1 MKIANIHLILGFALV
16 VACNEPESP
25 STPEAIDPT
34 KASLQ
39 TAIKGSHYTPEG
51 EIKSK
56 SFFYGPETFQH
67 RTDYYYDAEGKILV
81 KVQIGHENDTTGIFL
96 NEYLENGDLGHTA
109 VYSRDSSGFQL
120 AHLLKRTYED
130 QGKTVEVL
138 LEKNGV
144 STQYERFGFDASAR
158 ATYYRRGTD
167 SAYSMHEYVY
177 ANDSSYQISE
187 ELYLE
192 RGMTEPFYRYRYDYD
207 SSGLLTAK
215 SLEVVSPGFRPAVE
229 YRYDQEGRLIEEI
242 ENDLYF
248 GTTRISRSTYE
259 YY

>member
-1 MKIANIHLILGFALV
+1 MKIANTHLILGFALV

-39 TAIKGSHYTPEG
+39 TALNGPHYTPEG

-67 RTDYYYDAEGKILV
+67 RTDFYYDAQGKILL
-81 KVQIGHENDTTGIFL
+81 KVQIGQEDDTTGVFL
-96 NEYLENGDLGHTA
+96 NEYLENGDLSRTA
-109 VYSRDSSGFQL
+109 VYFPDSTGFQL
-120 AHLLKRTYED
+120 DHFLQRTYDD
-130 QGKTVEVL
+130 QRKTVEVL

-144 STQYERFGFDASAR
+144 STQYERFGYDASAR

-177 ANDSSYQISE
+177 ANDSSREISE

-192 RGMTEPFYRYRYDYD
+192 KGMTEPFYRYRYDYD
-207 SSGLLTAK
+207 SAGLLAAK
-215 SLEVVSPGFRPAVE
+215 SLQVVSTGYRPAFE

-248 GTTRISRSTYE
+248 GITRVSRSTYE

>member
-1 MKIANIHLILGFALV
+1 MKTAKTPWLLSLVLI
-16 VACNEPESP
+16 VACSEPESP
-25 STPEAIDPT
+25 SPSDVIDPT
-34 KASLQ
+34 GSRLQ
-39 TAIKGSHYTPEG
+39 AVLDGPHYTPEG
-51 EIKSK
+51 HLKSE

-67 RTDYYYDAEGKILV
+67 RTDFYYNAEGKILLRV
-81 KVQIGHENDTTGIFL
+81 RIGQESDTTGIFL
-96 NEYLENGDLGHTA
+96 NDYLENGDLSSTA
-109 VYSRDSSGFQL
+109 VYFPDSAGFRL
-120 AHLLKRTYED
+120 AHLLNRTYQD

-144 STQYERFGFDASAR
+144 SKQYERFGYDASAR

-177 ANDSSYQISE
+177 ANDSSHQISE

-215 SLEVVSPGFRPAVE
+215 SLQVVVSDYRPAFE
-229 YRYDQEGRLIEEI
+229 YRYDQKGRLIEEI

-248 GTTRISRSTYE
+248 GVTRISRCTYE

>member
-1 MKIANIHLILGFALV
+1 MKTVKTPWILGFALV
-16 VACNEPESP
+16 VACSEPESP
-25 STPEAIDPT
+25 TALEAIDTSAVALRAALDGP
-34 KASLQ
+34 
-39 TAIKGSHYTPEG
+39 HYTPDG

-67 RTDYYYDAEGKILV
+67 RTDFYYDAQGKILL
-81 KVQIGHENDTTGIFL
+81 KVQIGQEDDTTGVFL
-96 NEYLENGDLGHTA
+96 NEYLENGDLSHTA

-120 AHLLKRTYED
+120 AHLLKRTYVD
-130 QGKTVEVL
+130 QGTTVEVF
-138 LEKNGV
+138 LEKDGV
-144 STQYERFGFDASAR
+144 STQYERFGYDGSAR

-177 ANDSSYQISE
+177 ANDSSRQISE

-215 SLEVVSPGFRPAVE
+215 SLQVVSPGFRPAFE
-229 YRYDQEGRLIEEI
+229 YRYDQEGRLFEEI

-248 GTTRISRSTYE
+248 GITRVSRSTYE